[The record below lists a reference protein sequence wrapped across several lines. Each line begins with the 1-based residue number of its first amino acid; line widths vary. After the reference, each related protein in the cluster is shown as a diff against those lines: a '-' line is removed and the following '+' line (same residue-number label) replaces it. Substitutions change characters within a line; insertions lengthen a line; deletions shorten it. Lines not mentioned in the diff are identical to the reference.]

1 MENYEYNVVEKS
13 LTQDFMIKWVW
24 MPFVKSVPKGVTPNM
39 LTYIGLIFVTTMMLG
54 VWAVALGHSWGL
66 IVAAVSTFLY
76 MLCDNTDGL
85 LARSTGQTSRLGEF
99 LDHWLDSI
107 SFVLVDSCIAYS
119 LGLTGMWF
127 FLFVT
132 LLTLAFYITMWEHH
146 YTGVFFSGHLGS
158 NERMFVYIALYFC
171 VFFLGDSSWL
181 TFSDNSFANIPM
193 ILFILVAIGS
203 VLTTLGCIVRV
214 KKHFLDVIL
223 FTIAIATVGL
233 WSYCNLLAIHWV
245 VALLTVINMIFC
257 GKLIKM
263 HLTQTPS
270 PYRYKILTI
279 AIPLCIALPFIASW
293 SNIAQYVV
301 YTAVTCMAV
310 TALWDGLFT
319 IRYLKKQ

>member
-39 LTYIGLIFVTTMMLG
+39 LTYIGLIFVATMIAG
-54 VWAVALGHSWGL
+54 VWAVHLGYTWGL
-66 IVAAVSTFLY
+66 LVAAASTFLY

-127 FLFVT
+127 FAFVT

-146 YTGVFFSGHLGS
+146 YTGIFFSGHLGS
-158 NERMFVYIALYFC
+158 NERMFVYIALYIC
-171 VFFLGDSSWL
+171 VFFFDQSTWFAFSNSW
-181 TFSDNSFANIPM
+181 ANAPM
-193 ILFILVAIGS
+193 ILFILIAIGS
-203 VLTTLGCIVRV
+203 VLTSIGCIIRV
-214 KKHFLDVIL
+214 KKHFLDVTL
-223 FTIAIATVGL
+223 FTIAVATVGL
-233 WSYCNLLAIHWV
+233 WSYYHLIAIHWV
-245 VALLTVINMIFC
+245 IALLTTINMIFC

-263 HLTQTPS
+263 HLTTTPS
-270 PYRYKILTI
+270 PYRYKILTL
-279 AIPLCIALPFIASW
+279 ALPLCIAFPFITSW
-293 SNIAQYVV
+293 HNFADYTV
-301 YTAVTCMAV
+301 YAAVFCMGI
-310 TALWDGLFT
+310 TALWDGIFT
-319 IRYLKKQ
+319 IRYLKNNP